1 MPMKKDSTPVK
12 SVRKQK
18 EILSPKDSTI
28 AFLMNF
34 TRVYSCENKAIN
46 STGGYLLN

>member
-1 MPMKKDSTPVK
+1 MKKDFTLVK

-18 EILSPKDSTI
+18 EVLSPKDSTI

-34 TRVYSCENKAIN
+34 ARVYSCENKAIN
-46 STGGYLLN
+46 SIGGYLLN